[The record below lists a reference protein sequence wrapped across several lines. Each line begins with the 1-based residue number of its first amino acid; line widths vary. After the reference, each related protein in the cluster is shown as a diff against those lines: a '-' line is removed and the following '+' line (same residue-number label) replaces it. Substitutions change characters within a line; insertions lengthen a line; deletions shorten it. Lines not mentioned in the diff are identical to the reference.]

1 MITPCFHI
9 YCKRCMLGLIMDSSP
24 CATCRAVIF
33 EFMNHPRT
41 ELINPDGTA
50 KDARIDM
57 ALKLLRAG
65 SDKKTATTADG
76 TVADLRTKMKG
87 VFQRLSGGQKQAS
100 SPTCYNEL
108 QSAEVQ
114 RPNIGQIASR
124 LHDIDVSP

>member
-1 MITPCFHI
+1 
-9 YCKRCMLGLIMDSSP
+9 
-24 CATCRAVIF
+24 
-33 EFMNHPRT
+33 MNHPRT

-87 VFQRLSGGQKQAS
+87 VFQRLSGGQKQAA